1 MAKKKIKRRK
11 LPKAILNKRK
21 QFEMD
26 NTNSVFV
33 GSMDMLK
40 KKMPDRQQ
48 RKEYIKALIE
58 DFDKKLQTI

>member
-11 LPKAILNKRK
+11 LPKAILEKRK

-26 NTNSVFV
+26 TTDSIYVVSNKIKTKIPN
-33 GSMDMLK
+33 K
-40 KKMPDRQQ
+40 EE

-58 DFDKKLQTI
+58 DFDKKLQIA